1 MTYTAEI
8 KLDQLTLDEGLQ
20 PRSMMQMAVVDE
32 YAEAMQDGA
41 VFPAITVY
49 LDGDLGTYWVADGF
63 HRVAAARHAGRA
75 TIEAEI
81 RDGDRREALLWSV
94 QANATH
100 GLRRSNLDKRRAVLA
115 LLEDQEWRTWSDRE
129 IARRTATS
137 HAFVARVREL
147 TGYVSSERRYVDRH
161 GNVVTMDTA
170 PIAEANEAR
179 AGDGADSDE
188 LLSHTGVLRVSD
200 DPSSG
205 DEPAEDDAID
215 YASVEEVQLGI
226 ERWLDVHCMRYDR
239 NSDTYRERMAKVTHL
254 LHGDWSRVEEN
265 LAREI
270 GTPWL
275 PEDWRLA
282 LKLIRL
288 DLNKKLVSAV
298 YEEELADAVAELDL
312 DDQMWVRMVLNPR
325 WPSTDGL
332 YKEWRA
338 ALYECSRGALGV
350 AAEFERTHMAR
361 VIALRDIAER
371 RSELSRP
378 AVDDADPLP
387 HETDSRPTEAAFPQD
402 VVLSI
407 RIAGAI
413 TPLPAR
419 KVLLT
424 VGAYGQ
430 AARAFY
436 RGGLVELHDMIERA
450 VAEVLGDEA
459 RAVVRGEVAP
469 LPAGEPEREP
479 PDQPFEIG
487 SVVQW
492 GSSYRDYGRVENYSS
507 SGKRVYVLDQSGE
520 RRAFPVQM
528 LRAAET
534 EEA

>member
-170 PIAEANEAR
+170 PIAESNEAR
-179 AGDGADSDE
+179 AAESV
-188 LLSHTGVLRVSD
+188 HTETLD
-200 DPSSG
+200 DPSPG

-215 YASVEEVQLGI
+215 YASIEEIQAGI
-226 ERWLDVHCMRYDR
+226 ERWLDVNCTRYDR
-239 NSDTYRERMAKVTHL
+239 NSDTYRERMAKATSVWPGSL
-254 LHGDWSRVEEN
+254 Q
-265 LAREI
+265 REA
-270 GTPWL
+270 GKPWRHN
-275 PEDWRLA
+275 DMALA
-282 LKLIRL
+282 LAYVREDIR
-288 DLNKKLVSAV
+288 KKVASAV
-298 YEEELADAVAELDL
+298 YEEELAAAVAELDL

-371 RSELSRP
+371 WSELSRP